1 MESPRSYSG
10 LQNHAESTL
19 APRLPARFAPRLAAR
34 LPDLLAALFAAP
46 SVSAGTLLLLTLPL
60 FAQPNPADNLEG
72 ELKKITEV
80 YATIERESATP
91 IDPNIALYQGA
102 IPGMLRTLDPH
113 SSFFDPDQFQQL
125 QQMERSE
132 QKGFGSI
139 VSVLPG
145 RVIILQTLQGTP
157 SAKAGLSAGDEILAI
172 NGIVL
177 ARLEGEQLIGLLTE
191 ARQQRIVMDV
201 HRPGE
206 GNLRVDMSPEL
217 VNTPS
222 VDRVFEIAPGIGYLR
237 ITSFEEPTGKLVKES
252 IEKLGGNALKGL
264 VLDLRD
270 DPGGAVQSAIET
282 ASLFLKSD
290 QLIFSIRG
298 RTEKGEEVRVPKF
311 TTPYTFPMA
320 VLVNGK
326 SASASEIVTGALQDH
341 DRAVVLGEPS
351 YGKGLVQQVY
361 NLSSNSG
368 LALTTAFYYTPSG
381 RSIQKPVSEG
391 QLYAATVVAQ
401 GPYKTDSGHDVR
413 GGGGIQPDEVV
424 YPEAQS
430 RLRLVMDASGCL
442 TSFATEFLRT
452 HDIAEDFQV
461 TSPVLNDLN
470 VYAATRQIQPS
481 VAQWSADRDW
491 IQSRLQQEIIT
502 QKFGVAKGDEIEMK
516 RDPVVR
522 RALERIGAPVQ

>member
-1 MESPRSYSG
+1 M
-10 LQNHAESTL
+10 
-19 APRLPARFAPRLAAR
+19 F
-34 LPDLLAALFAAP
+34 
-46 SVSAGTLLLLTLPL
+46 
-60 FAQPNPADNLEG
+60 
-72 ELKKITEV
+72 EV
-80 YATIERESATP
+80 
-91 IDPNIALYQGA
+91 
-102 IPGMLRTLDPH
+102 
-113 SSFFDPDQFQQL
+113 
-125 QQMERSE
+125 
-132 QKGFGSI
+132 
-139 VSVLPG
+139 
-145 RVIILQTLQGTP
+145 
-157 SAKAGLSAGDEILAI
+157 
-172 NGIVL
+172 
-177 ARLEGEQLIGLLTE
+177 
-191 ARQQRIVMDV
+191 
-201 HRPGE
+201 
-206 GNLRVDMSPEL
+206 
-217 VNTPS
+217 
-222 VDRVFEIAPGIGYLR
+222 APGIGYLR

-270 DPGGAVQSAIET
+270 NPGGAVQSAIET

-290 QLIFSIRG
+290 QLIFSIKG
-298 RTEKGEEVRVPKF
+298 RIDKGEEVRVPKF

-401 GPYKTDSGHDVR
+401 GPYKTDSGHEVR